1 MELPAGTKR
10 TFDRG
15 HEWLTSGPE
24 KMIVAHC
31 FTGYLRSIVF
41 AACFLSWQ
49 GLHGFCLGHVEEEGH
64 AGHTGGT
71 ISDFKMYKS
80 SSPGGII
87 EESIPSLLGLS

>member
-49 GLHGFCLGHVEEEGH
+49 GPGFFFVLLAGFNLTEKPLGSFVP
-64 AGHTGGT
+64 
-71 ISDFKMYKS
+71 KS
-80 SSPGGII
+80 YSSL
-87 EESIPSLLGLS
+87 SSASMLGQKVDP

>member
-49 GLHGFCLGHVEEEGH
+49 GPGFFC
-64 AGHTGGT
+64 
-71 ISDFKMYKS
+71 
-80 SSPGGII
+80 
-87 EESIPSLLGLS
+87 PSRRIQSH

>member
-49 GLHGFCLGHVEEEGH
+49 GPGFFLSFSQDS
-64 AGHTGGT
+64 
-71 ISDFKMYKS
+71 ISLKNHWVHSYRKVTAA
-80 SSPGGII
+80 
-87 EESIPSLLGLS
+87 